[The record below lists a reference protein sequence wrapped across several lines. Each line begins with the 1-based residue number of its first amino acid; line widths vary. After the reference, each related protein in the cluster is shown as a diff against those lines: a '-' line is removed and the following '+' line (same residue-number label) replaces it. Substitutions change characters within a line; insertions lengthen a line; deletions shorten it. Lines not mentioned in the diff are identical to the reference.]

1 MEWIDD
7 PSRGDWL
14 RELLD
19 AGAQTTQSVVPRG
32 YEAYARVFHPAYL
45 RSLPDRAVP
54 TQSEYERMPDAERDA
69 LHGTYIDETA
79 TWAQTAEAFGT
90 TLHPLA
96 QWQRLVRTPAG
107 EDWRTRV
114 APDGREF
121 TSPEEGSMPPELL
134 ASVSSHLIA
143 HTSTPDAG
151 FAALWEGWG
160 GLLGF
165 MGRTPSRAWL
175 SFSDAPA
182 HEQLL
187 ARSIHNPFE
196 DAYRKETWQ
205 TGILSE
211 EISRGPRLQ
220 LPGRGHVLF
229 SAAPHAF
236 ADPAWI
242 LDAPWRDAEAE
253 EHGFAPSA
261 QHPSLIWPEDRTW
274 VLVSEIDFDS
284 TIVAGTTELVA
295 AICADPSIEAMPV
308 PADAD
313 LGWQGDE
320 VNR

>member
-1 MEWIDD
+1 MPHDEVVALIDQD
-7 PSRGDWL
+7 
-14 RELLD
+14 
-19 AGAQTTQSVVPRG
+19 V
-32 YEAYARVFHPAYL
+32 
-45 RSLPDRAVP
+45 
-54 TQSEYERMPDAERDA
+54 
-69 LHGTYIDETA
+69 DEPA
-79 TWAQTAEAFGT
+79 TWADAAAAFGT

-96 QWQRLVRTPAG
+96 QWQRLVRAPDG
-107 EDWRTRV
+107 EDWRTRA

-134 ASVSSHLIA
+134 ASVASHLIA

-151 FAALWEGWG
+151 FAALWAGWG

-165 MGRTPSRAWL
+165 MGQTPSRRFF
-175 SFSDAPA
+175 SFDAPA

-187 ARSIHNPFE
+187 ERSIHNPFE
-196 DAYRKETWQ
+196 DDYRKKTWQ
-205 TGILSE
+205 PGILSE

-220 LPGRGHVLF
+220 LPDREHVLF
-229 SAAPHAF
+229 SAPPRAF
-236 ADPAWI
+236 ADPDWI
-242 LDAPWRDAEAE
+242 LDAPWRDTEAE

-261 QHPSLIWPEDRTW
+261 QHPSLIWPEDRAW

-284 TIVAGTTELVA
+284 TIVAGSAALVA
-295 AICADPSIEAMPV
+295 EICADPAVEAMPV